1 VRARVIV
8 PEGHPKRDGLTLI
21 DVFSAM
27 IGLEVGSLTC
37 QVTDGRCD
45 ANAECLGGLDVAPR
59 RGFVDAGIRG

>member
-1 VRARVIV
+1 
-8 PEGHPKRDGLTLI
+8 LTLI

-59 RGFVDAGIRG
+59 RGFQQSVLFERSSRQSV